1 MLLFSPAKKATV
13 IVPGFYANKRSTPQK
28 QTAGDGG
35 HPAKALKP
43 PKKQTPS
50 AALIHKVSPG
60 PSSVFN
66 ADTILVDDSKDCEDF
81 PSGFEG
87 QQFVKGTFARQL
99 KEIDDELSRFDNMEG
114 IDTNQEV
121 LPPNKSCY
129 ANISEI

>member
-1 MLLFSPAKKATV
+1 M
-13 IVPGFYANKRSTPQK
+13 
-28 QTAGDGG
+28 
-35 HPAKALKP
+35 
-43 PKKQTPS
+43 
-50 AALIHKVSPG
+50 
-60 PSSVFN
+60 
-66 ADTILVDDSKDCEDF
+66 DDSKDCEDF

-129 ANISEI
+129 ANISEISKTHIFAHPIFLANCGFSPIKKGDKSAATVLKDITN